1 MIISTNEPKND
12 SKTNKI
18 SLNSQPT
25 ATTGLLSARILAGN
39 PIALPTQ
46 KNN

>member
-1 MIISTNEPKND
+1 MIVPTNEPKND

-25 ATTGLLSARILAGN
+25 TTTSPLSARILAGN
-39 PIALPTQ
+39 PIALLPS
-46 KNN
+46 KK